1 MLEGCVRNPILQ
13 YSDTPIFY
21 MGNQV
26 RPWHVLAQR
35 DFGLFWSS
43 LLISGIGS
51 QLTTVALAWQIYEIT
66 GSPLQLGLV
75 GLFRALP
82 VIVSALTGGLLAD
95 RMDRRRLLI
104 ATQLLAMALS
114 FLLGLLTDLG
124 VIQVWHIYA
133 VTFFSTALMTFDQPT
148 RSAMIPNLVPRE
160 HLATAF
166 ALSVTLRQT
175 AMLAG
180 PFVAGVVIAWA
191 GVRWSY
197 YLDAASFVAVIG
209 CLLSIRL
216 GQVLPAT
223 KKEPALK
230 SILEGFVFV
239 RNNPLILGLLVMDTC
254 VTFFGAYRAMM
265 PVFAKDI
272 LGVGAPGLG
281 ALLGAPAMGA
291 LVGSGVVMA
300 LGNPRGKMR
309 LIVSI
314 TLLYT
319 VGLIAFALSRSFAF
333 SFLVAFFLGGLDA
346 MGETLRMTLIQ
357 MATPDE
363 LRGRVQGL
371 VHVFVIG
378 GPFMGHAQVGLVAA
392 IVGAPGAVVAGGL
405 IAAAVVGLMAKRIT
419 QLTAAE
425 T

>member
-1 MLEGCVRNPILQ
+1 
-13 YSDTPIFY
+13 
-21 MGNQV
+21 
-26 RPWHVLAQR
+26 
-35 DFGLFWSS
+35 
-43 LLISGIGS
+43 
-51 QLTTVALAWQIYEIT
+51 
-66 GSPLQLGLV
+66 
-75 GLFRALP
+75 
-82 VIVSALTGGLLAD
+82 
-95 RMDRRRLLI
+95 
-104 ATQLLAMALS
+104 
-114 FLLGLLTDLG
+114 
-124 VIQVWHIYA
+124 
-133 VTFFSTALMTFDQPT
+133 
-148 RSAMIPNLVPRE
+148 
-160 HLATAF
+160 
-166 ALSVTLRQT
+166 VTLRQT

-392 IVGAPGAVVAGGL
+392 ILGAPGAVVAGGL

>member
-1 MLEGCVRNPILQ
+1 M
-13 YSDTPIFY
+13 DA
-21 MGNQV
+21 QV
-26 RPWHVLAQR
+26 RPWRVLAQR

-51 QLTTVALAWQIYEIT
+51 QLTTVALAWQIYEVT

-104 ATQLLAMALS
+104 ATQALAMLLS

-124 VIQVWHIYA
+124 VIRVWHIYA

-160 HLATAF
+160 HLAAAF
-166 ALSVTLRQT
+166 ALNVTLRQT
-175 AMLAG
+175 ALLVG

-197 YLDAASFVAVIG
+197 YLDAASFLAVIG
-209 CLLSIRL
+209 CLLSMRVA
-216 GQVLPAT
+216 QAQPAAR
-223 KKEPALK
+223 KESAVK
-230 SILEGFVFV
+230 SILEGFLFV

-265 PVFAKDI
+265 PVFAKDV

-300 LGNPRGKMR
+300 LGNPRGKAR

-319 VGLIAFALSRSFAF
+319 AGLVVFALSRSFAL
-333 SFLVAFFLGGLDA
+333 SFFVAFLLGGFDA

-357 MATPDE
+357 VATPDE

-371 VHVFVIG
+371 VHVFVMG

-392 IVGAPGAVVAGGL
+392 ILGAPGAVIVGGM
-405 IAAAVVGLMAKRIT
+405 IASAVVGMMAKRLT

-425 T
+425 R

>member
-1 MLEGCVRNPILQ
+1 VSVIQHRL
-13 YSDTPIFY
+13 
-21 MGNQV
+21 
-26 RPWHVLAQR
+26 H
-35 DFGLFWSS
+35 
-43 LLISGIGS
+43 
-51 QLTTVALAWQIYEIT
+51 
-66 GSPLQLGLV
+66 GSPPVVWVRHQLA
-75 GLFRALP
+75 R
-82 VIVSALTGGLLAD
+82 GLLAKAK
-95 RMDRRRLLI
+95 L
-104 ATQLLAMALS
+104 TQTADGDSVLPRP
-114 FLLGLLTDLG
+114 TVRPG
-124 VIQVWHIYA
+124 VF
-133 VTFFSTALMTFDQPT
+133 TFFSTALMTFDQPT
-148 RSAMIPNLVPRE
+148 RSAMIPNLVPRD

-166 ALSVTLRQT
+166 ALNVTLRQT
-175 AMLAG
+175 ALLAG
-180 PFVAGVVIAWA
+180 PFVGGVVIAWA
-191 GVRWSY
+191 GVRWAY
-197 YLDAASFVAVIG
+197 YLDAASFLAIIG
-209 CLLSIRL
+209 CLLSMRL

-230 SILEGFVFV
+230 SLLEGFVFV
-239 RNNPLILGLLVMDTC
+239 RNNPLILGMLVMDTC

-300 LGNPRGKMR
+300 LGNPRGKAR

-319 VGLIAFALSRSFAF
+319 AGLIAFALSRSFAF
-333 SFLVAFFLGGLDA
+333 SFLVAFFLGGFDA

-392 IVGAPGAVVAGGL
+392 VLGAPGAVVAGGL

-419 QLTAAE
+419 RLTAAE
-425 T
+425 S